1 MKSNRFH
8 NQTNLFQQAAV
19 KPLADMLRP
28 TSINQVVGQEHLLGK
43 DCPLERMVESQK
55 LSSMILWG
63 PPGCGKTTLAKLL
76 AGSVKADFHSFS
88 AIFSGVQDLKNL
100 FELAK
105 RNRQIGQETLLF
117 VDEIHRFNRTQQ
129 DSFLP
134 VVEDGTVILIGAT
147 TENPSFA
154 INAALLS
161 RLEVFVLKRLE
172 EAVLR
177 QMIERAEKILGKKLP
192 LTPAALQ
199 SMISLADG
207 DGRYLLNMIEAV
219 FARKQKEQDLTPE
232 DLAGLLS
239 RRAPVY
245 DKSQESHYNLISALH
260 KSLRGS
266 DVDAALYWFARI
278 LEGGEDPRYIARRLI
293 RFAVEDIG
301 LADPQALSQG
311 TAALQAYEKL
321 GSPEGEL
328 ALCQAVIYM
337 ALAPKSNAAY
347 MAFKKAKKMA
357 AEHGSL
363 MPPLS
368 ILNAPT
374 GLMKDLGYG
383 DQYHYD
389 HDYPDA
395 FAGQNFRPSGLP
407 EQPLYAPNDR
417 GYEKQLQERLE
428 WLQRRKL
435 AIQQKAGSKN

>member
-1 MKSNRFH
+1 MKQNSLST
-8 NQTNLFQQAAV
+8 QTTLFQQTAV
-19 KPLADMLRP
+19 KPLADRLRP
-28 TSINQVVGQEHLLGK
+28 TSISQVVGQEHLLGK
-43 DCPLERMVESQK
+43 GAPLQRMVENRK

-105 RNRQIGQETLLF
+105 RNRQIGQETILF

-134 VVEDGTVILIGAT
+134 VVEDGTIILIGAT

-172 EAVLR
+172 ESVLH
-177 QMIERAEKILGKKLP
+177 QMVEQAEKILGKKLP
-192 LTPAALQ
+192 LTPPALE

-207 DGRYLLNMIEAV
+207 DGRYLLNMIEAI
-219 FARKQKEQDLTPE
+219 FTRKQKEKDLSPE

-239 RRAPVY
+239 RRAPIY

-278 LEGGEDPRYIARRLI
+278 LSGGEDPRYIARRLI

-301 LADPQALSQG
+301 LADPQAIHQG
-311 TAALQAYEKL
+311 IDALQAYEKL

-328 ALCQAVIYM
+328 AICQAVIYM
-337 ALAPKSNAAY
+337 ALAPKSNSAY
-347 MAFKKAKKMA
+347 LAFKKAKQMA
-357 AEHGSL
+357 AEYGSL

-374 GLMKDLGYG
+374 GLMKELGYG
-383 DQYHYD
+383 ERYQYD
-389 HDYPDA
+389 HDHPDA
-395 FAGQNFRPSGLP
+395 FAGQNFYPVGLP
-407 EQPLYAPNDR
+407 PQPLYSPNDR
-417 GYEKQLQERLE
+417 GYEKQLQERLK
-428 WLQRRKL
+428 WLQKRKL
-435 AIQQKAGSKN
+435 ALQEKKENQQ